1 MEKIYCGSGKEK
13 TFENGG
19 SIISLSVCLD
29 EYPKEYL
36 TDFNGKRYLKLD
48 VCRKREID
56 QYGKS
61 HYVAVNTWQPE
72 QVQQQNNNTATRKES
87 PSQGNQQS
95 NQQSQFEDDIP
106 F

>member
-36 TDFNGKRYLKLD
+36 TEFNGKRYLKLD

-72 QVQQQNNNTATRKES
+72 QVQNNNTATRQES

-95 NQQSQFEDDIP
+95 NQQSQFQDDIP

>member
-1 MEKIYCGSGKEK
+1 MADKIYCGSGKEK

-19 SIISLSVCLD
+19 SIISISVALED
-29 EYPKEYL
+29 YPKEFL
-36 TDFNGKRYLKLD
+36 TEYNGKRYLRLD

-61 HYVAVNTWQPE
+61 HYVSVNTWQPD
-72 QVQQQNNNTATRKES
+72 A
-87 PSQGNQQS
+87 
-95 NQQSQFEDDIP
+95 QQSQSRPTAQPASGHNTTAQADFEDDIP